1 MSITPDTTA
10 SGAESAVIRPEQ
22 FSAFIQAEQK
32 ALIDAVGVKK
42 AAYLCNYTPLELL
55 NAAGVRH
62 ARLFKGGN
70 SEQAAAGELYT
81 QSVFCD
87 FTKSC
92 IGGFEQGDP
101 FYKAFDKV
109 YNFHTCATMKRA
121 SEVIELFTPTR
132 LLNLPKL
139 RNSEDSRK
147 FFREEIIEFRDD
159 LAELTGKPITDDD
172 VRAEIVVYNQLRR
185 LLRKFS
191 ELRKRANPALTGQAY
206 LDIVRGYYY
215 VEPRKLLP
223 IYEQLYRYYETQTPA
238 KPAPGP
244 RQIRLMVSG
253 SIMADGDRRILD
265 IVENELGARI
275 VIEDHCAGARPFY
288 HTVPETGDPYLALA
302 NGYLDQSP
310 CARQRPLDDALDFSA
325 RLAQDYNIDGVLYVF
340 LKFCACYGVS
350 QKTFIDRFHELGLPV
365 LALSSDYSE
374 SDRGQLL
381 TRLEAFID
389 VIREK
394 QLNTTVQTQPAGA

>member
-1 MSITPDTTA
+1 MSTTTTPA
-10 SGAESAVIRPEQ
+10 LAHPARL
-22 FSAFIQAEQK
+22 SAFLQAEQQS
-32 ALIDAVGVKK
+32 LVDAVGVRK
-42 AAYLCNYTPLELL
+42 AGYLCNYTPLELL

-70 SEQAAAGELYT
+70 AEQAAAGELYT

-139 RNSEDSRK
+139 RDSEDSRR
-147 FFREEIIEFRDD
+147 FFRSEILEFRDD
-159 LAELTGKPITDDD
+159 LAELAGRPIADED
-172 VRAEIVVYNQLRR
+172 VRREIVVYNRLRR

-191 ELRKRANPALTGQAY
+191 ELRKRADPPLTGRAY
-206 LDIVRGYYY
+206 LDLVRGYYY
-215 VEPRKLLP
+215 VEPRKLLAA
-223 IYEQLYRYYETQTPA
+223 YEELYRYYDELAPR
-238 KPAPGP
+238 PAPGGARP
-244 RQIRLMVSG
+244 VRLMVAG
-253 SIMADGDRRILD
+253 SIMADGDRRILE
-265 IVENELGARI
+265 IVEDELGAR
-275 VIEDHCAGARPFY
+275 VVVEDHCAGARPFY
-288 HTVPETGDPYLALA
+288 HTVPETGDPYQALA
-302 NGYLDQSP
+302 DGYLDQSP
-310 CARQRPLDDALDFSA
+310 CARQRPLSDAIEFSA
-325 RLAQDYNIDGVLYVF
+325 RLAQEYQVDGVLYVF

-350 QKTFIDRFHELGLPV
+350 QKDFIARFHDLGLPV

-394 QLNTTVQTQPAGA
+394 QSAPSASHEHVLRA